1 MNLNKIYLNK
11 GIWWFGEWGGLHVVD
26 TFHGADDGI
35 LQMGQ
40 LWSARWES
48 GARLVWPQLW
58 S

>member
-1 MNLNKIYLNK
+1 MNK
-11 GIWWFGEWGGLHVVD
+11 GILWFGEWGGLHVVD

-48 GARLVWPQLW
+48 GARLVWPQLL